1 MQKIYKSCEWI
12 PCRFRVGSGFM
23 KKLLGIIVV
32 SLLLSTSAF
41 AFKSLVG
48 KGVIT
53 LSDAQFN
60 QFIKYLEHKKSQTF
74 IISIDGRHSN
84 FSICNSFRRCSGGKG
99 GVSRMIKKC
108 KKLTKTK
115 CYIFAKK
122 KKFKKIIR
130 WNEVGYK
137 FDMPQLSFD
146 VKKHTID
153 REKTIRALKEL
164 NFY

>member
-1 MQKIYKSCEWI
+1 
-12 PCRFRVGSGFM
+12 M
-23 KKLLGIIVV
+23 KKLLGIVV
-32 SLLLSTSAF
+32 LGLLLSGNAY

-60 QFIKYLEHKKSQTF
+60 HFIKYLEHKKSQTF

-130 WNEVGYK
+130 WNEVDYK
-137 FDMPQLSFD
+137 FDMTPLSFD

-153 REKTIRALKEL
+153 REKTIRVLKEL

>member
-1 MQKIYKSCEWI
+1 
-12 PCRFRVGSGFM
+12 M
-23 KKLLGIIVV
+23 KKILGVIFL
-32 SLLLSTSAF
+32 SLFLSGNAF

-60 QFIKYLEHKKSQTF
+60 HFIKYLEHKKSQTF

-84 FSICNSFRRCSGGKG
+84 FSICDSFRHCSGGKG
-99 GVSRMIKKC
+99 GASRMIKKC
-108 KKLTKTK
+108 RKLTKTK

-130 WNEVGYK
+130 WNEVDYK
-137 FDMPQLSFD
+137 FDMPPLSFD

>member
-1 MQKIYKSCEWI
+1 
-12 PCRFRVGSGFM
+12 M
-23 KKLLGIIVV
+23 KKLFLSIFVLG
-32 SLLLSTSAF
+32 LLLSGNAY

-60 QFIKYLEHKKSQTF
+60 YFIKYLEHKKSQTF

-84 FSICNSFRRCSGGKG
+84 FSICDSFRRCSGGKG

-130 WNEVGYK
+130 WNEVDYK
-137 FDMPQLSFD
+137 FDMPPLSFD